1 MTIACIVMSDAAWA
15 ALGAVVSAVLGSI
28 GYALSN
34 LKAKRIDA
42 ESSLK
47 NLAVQ
52 LGMRE
57 FDFATEL
64 ARQRKG
70 TVQPPEY
77 FVYVAYMGLK
87 DAECLSADNSKAIKD
102 FCDKQIRGAENLET
116 ILLNNQNVASMR
128 KENGGGK

>member
-1 MTIACIVMSDAAWA
+1 MNVMCIVMSDAAWA
-15 ALGAVVSAVLGSI
+15 ALGAVVSAVLGAI
-28 GYALSN
+28 VYARSN

-57 FDFATEL
+57 FDFATDL
-64 ARQRKG
+64 AKQRKG

-87 DAECLSADNSKAIKD
+87 EAGCLSADNSKAIKD
-102 FCDKQIRGAENLET
+102 FCDKQTRAAENFAT
-116 ILLNNQNVASMR
+116 TLLNSQ
-128 KENGGGK
+128 KEDDK